1 MNRSEI
7 LDRVSIKTHVKDVKG
22 IGEVRLKEM
31 SGGDRD
37 DYFSLL
43 TKAEK
48 IKFMDEGK
56 EIEVPDVK
64 GVKPFVISRLLVDD
78 NDKVMFTELEIA
90 TQFTPETMDAL
101 FDAISEING
110 IDEDAVDKAEKN

>member
-1 MNRSEI
+1 MNRREI
-7 LDRVSIKTHVKDVKG
+7 LDRVSITTHVKNVDG
-22 IGEVRLKEM
+22 IGEVNLKEM
-31 SGGDRD
+31 SGGNRD
-37 DYFSLL
+37 EYFSLL
-43 TKAEK
+43 AKADK

-56 EIEVPDVK
+56 EVEVPDVK

-78 NDKVMFTELEIA
+78 NDKVMFSEEEVA

-110 IDEDAVDKAEKN
+110 IDEDAVDKSEKN